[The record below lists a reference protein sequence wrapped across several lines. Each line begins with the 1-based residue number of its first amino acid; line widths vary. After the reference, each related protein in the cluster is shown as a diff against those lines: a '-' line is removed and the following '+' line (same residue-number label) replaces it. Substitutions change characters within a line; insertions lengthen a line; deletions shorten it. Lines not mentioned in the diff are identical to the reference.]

1 MRLRGAGQ
9 RRRARTVAVVGVF
22 AVVLGGIAAAVL
34 VLGRGSGD
42 PASADA
48 SLPPKTAKV
57 TEQTLLDT
65 ATTTGE
71 LGFGSTTTTSS
82 KVTGTITNL
91 PSVGGTVIRG
101 QALYEV
107 DNVPIALMYGSLPAY
122 RALSEGVEGADVEQ
136 LEANLAALGYT
147 GFTVDDEFTAT
158 TAAAVKRWQRHRG
171 LAKTG
176 VVDLGSVVFAP
187 GKVRVDS
194 LAVDAGAATAPGQEV
209 LTFTGTSRAVTVELD
224 TDEQRLAQKGHK
236 VTVVLP
242 DGKEVTGV
250 ISDVTTVVKPAE
262 EQNQEDETKV
272 EVTIDLPGKKAQ
284 KQSAPFALAA
294 VDVTFTVD
302 EREDVLTVPVAAL
315 LALQEGGFG
324 LEVVT
329 GRTTTYV
336 PVETGLF
343 ADGRVEVSGKGIS
356 AGTIVGVPK

>member
-1 MRLRGAGQ
+1 M
-9 RRRARTVAVVGVF
+9 
-22 AVVLGGIAAAVL
+22 
-34 VLGRGSGD
+34 
-42 PASADA
+42 
-48 SLPPKTAKV
+48 
-57 TEQTLLDT
+57 
-65 ATTTGE
+65 
-71 LGFGSTTTTSS
+71 
-82 KVTGTITNL
+82 
-91 PSVGGTVIRG
+91 
-101 QALYEV
+101 
-107 DNVPIALMYGSLPAY
+107 
-122 RALSEGVEGADVEQ
+122 
-136 LEANLAALGYT
+136 
-147 GFTVDDEFTAT
+147 
-158 TAAAVKRWQRHRG
+158 
-171 LAKTG
+171 
-176 VVDLGSVVFAP
+176 
-187 GKVRVDS
+187 
-194 LAVDAGAATAPGQEV
+194 